1 MSILHNLTLSKALN
15 LLEKGEITAVNLTE
29 HYLKKIQNSEKLNAF
44 CLKSSDLAI
53 SKAEYC
59 DKIMKSEKR
68 GKLCGIPIAI
78 KDIFCTKTKEHKLP
92 PKYYKILS
100 QNMKVQLQQSYGMR
114 MQLC

>member
-59 DKIMKSEKR
+59 DKIMKSEKISGLPVVDDDR
-68 GKLCGIPIAI
+68 KLIGAINFHHLLGIGL
-78 KDIFCTKTKEHKLP
+78 E
-92 PKYYKILS
+92 
-100 QNMKVQLQQSYGMR
+100 
-114 MQLC
+114 

>member
-59 DKIMKSEKR
+59 DKIMKSEKKITNHLAKTYKHIR
-68 GKLCGIPIAI
+68 PDENSLFLIYLGKYMLYS
-78 KDIFCTKTKEHKLP
+78 F
-92 PKYYKILS
+92 
-100 QNMKVQLQQSYGMR
+100 
-114 MQLC
+114 